1 MAIGDRI
8 YWKFRI
14 GIIFFLFTSL
24 RASAQQLG
32 VEEYLKLWYDK
43 PARVWEEALPLGNGK
58 TGAMVFGRPLDELYQ
73 LNDNT
78 LWSGAPDPGNNPD
91 GPAILPKVREAIFK
105 GDYDSAAVLWKKM
118 QGPYSARYLP
128 LADLRIGMSKGRG
141 EATNLY
147 RDLDLNTATTHVRYM
162 QGGIVFQR
170 TSFISYP
177 GKVMVVH
184 LTAGRKQALDLSV
197 GLSSQLHYR
206 VVVVQGAEHAGSPSS
221 PTLILTGKA
230 PKFVAN
236 RDYESKQVVYDED
249 PKGEGMNFEVQ
260 VKVSVSGGK
269 VVGEGD
275 QLRVVGADEAT
286 IYLTEAT
293 SYNGFSRSPGDNGKD
308 PATEAGANMRKA
320 WAGSYSALLRKH
332 LSDYQRLF
340 RRVTLDLG
348 LDTAAVRLPTDLR
361 IKRFDSTGNDHQL
374 QTLYYQYGRYLLIA
388 CSRPGSLP
396 ANLQGIWNRM
406 VQPPWGSN
414 YTTNINTEMNYWLAE
429 NTNLSE
435 CHQPLFDLI
444 KALAVNGAQTA
455 RVNYGIQ
462 EGWVT
467 HHNTDAWA
475 KTSPPGG
482 YDWDPKGMPRWSCWP
497 MAGAWLCTH
506 LWEHYLFTSDTLFLR
521 KAYPLMKG
529 AAQFMQHWLIKD
541 PVTGLLVTN
550 PSTSPENTVKI
561 KGKEYQLSM
570 ASTMDMSIIRELFT
584 AVIRT
589 GQLLHVDAVYGKEL
603 AMMKDQL
610 YPFHIGQYGQ
620 LQEWFKDWDDPNDK
634 HRHASH
640 LFSLYP
646 GSQITPDST
655 PDLAAAARQSLI
667 LRGDVSTG
675 WSMAWKVNWWARLR
689 DGNHAYKILHDAF
702 NYIDPTVE
710 KGQMSGGGVYPNLFD
725 AHPPFQID
733 GNFGATAGMTEMLLQ
748 SHDGVIRLLPAL
760 PDAWGDGVV
769 KGVKARGNFTVDIG
783 WKKGR
788 LTKALIASGS
798 GGLCR
803 ISTIA
808 PVKVEGAKALRSEGV
823 PGKYTILFNTIKG
836 ATYVILPDDGPFY
849 GEMIRTLKKQ
859 SLEEAVWALQQA
871 PVSVTASHCPRSA
884 GGSHDFYS
892 EGDYWWPDPK
902 HPDSPYIQRDGM
914 TNPANFTAHRQA
926 MIRLSRIV
934 GALATAYRLTGDAK
948 YIGPALR
955 HCRAWFVD
963 TATCMNPD
971 LQYAQA
977 IKGRATGRGIGIID
991 TIQLMEVVEG
1001 LEVMEDDAVMDKPL
1015 LARIREWFTRYLQWL
1030 TTHPYG
1036 KDEMN
1041 AANNHGTCWVMQVAA
1056 FARFTSDTSLM
1067 GFCSRRYKEVLLP
1080 GQMDA
1085 DGSFPRELKRTKP
1098 YGYSLFNLDA
1108 MATICQLLSTPN
1120 DDLWHHRTADGRGIE
1135 KGIAFMA
1142 PLIAD
1147 KGKWPYTHDV
1157 MYWDQWPVAQPALVF
1172 GASALGQE
1180 EWFRT
1185 WQRLNHAPT
1194 NGEVIR
1200 NLPVR
1205 HPIIWL
1211 NN

>member
-1 MAIGDRI
+1 MAIEDRI
-8 YWKFRI
+8 FRKFRM
-14 GIIFFLFTSL
+14 GIVVFLFTGV
-24 RASAQQLG
+24 RAQTAG
-32 VEEYLKLWYDK
+32 GDNHLKLWYDH

-58 TGAMVFGRPLDELYQ
+58 TGAMVFGCPLDELYQ

-78 LWSGAPDPGNNPD
+78 LWSGAPEPGNNPR
-91 GPAILPKVREAIFK
+91 GPLVLPMVREAIFK

-118 QGPYSARYLP
+118 QGPYSARFLP
-128 LADLRIGMSKGRG
+128 LADLRIGMSKARG
-141 EATNLY
+141 EATGLS
-147 RDLDLNTATTHVRYM
+147 RDLDLNTATTHVRYT
-162 QGGIVFQR
+162 QGGVVFQR

-177 GKVMVVH
+177 GKVMVVRM
-184 LTAGRKQALDLSV
+184 TASKKQALDLSI

-206 VVVVQGAEHAGSPSS
+206 VAVAPGGLLV
-221 PTLILTGKA
+221 LKGKA

-236 RDYESKQVVYDED
+236 RDYEPKQVVYDED

-260 VKVSVSGGK
+260 VKVRVSGGK
-269 VVGEGD
+269 VVAEGD

-293 SYNGFSRSPGDNGKD
+293 SYNGFFRSPGHDGRD
-308 PATEAGANMRKA
+308 PSVAAGASMRRA
-320 WAGSYSALLRKH
+320 WAASYSALLQEH
-332 LSDYQRLF
+332 LGDYQRLF

-374 QTLYYQYGRYLLIA
+374 QTLYYQYGRYLLIS

-435 CHQPLFDLI
+435 CHQPLFDFI

-467 HHNTDAWA
+467 HHNSDAWA

-482 YDWDPKGMPRWSCWP
+482 YDWDPRGMPRWSCWP

-506 LWEHYLFTSDTLFLR
+506 LWEHYLFTSDTSFLR

-541 PVTGLLVTN
+541 PATGLLVTN
-550 PSTSPENTVKI
+550 PSTSPENTIKI

-584 AVIRT
+584 AVIRA
-589 GQLLHVDAVYGKEL
+589 GQLLHTDAPYGKEL
-603 AMMKDQL
+603 AMMKDLL

-655 PDLAAAARQSLI
+655 PGLAAAARQSLI

-675 WSMAWKVNWWARLR
+675 WSMAWKVNWWARLQ

-702 NYIDPTVE
+702 NYKDPTVE

-748 SHDGVIRLLPAL
+748 SHNGVIRLLPAL
-760 PDAWGDGVV
+760 PDAWVDGVV
-769 KGVKARGNFTVDIG
+769 KGFKARGNFTVDIG

-788 LTKALIASGS
+788 LTKALIVSGA
-798 GGLCR
+798 GGVCR
-803 ISTIA
+803 VSAAVPLKLRGGNVRRLGGNTI
-808 PVKVEGAKALRSEGV
+808 E
-823 PGKYTILFNTIKG
+823 FNTVKG

-849 GEMIRTLKKQ
+849 GEMIRTLEKQ
-859 SLEEAVWALQQA
+859 SLEEAGWAMQQA
-871 PVSVTASHCPRSA
+871 PVTVTASHCLRSA
-884 GGSHDFYS
+884 GGPHDFYS
-892 EGDYWWPDPK
+892 EGDYWWPDPR

-1001 LEVMEDDAVMDKPL
+1001 LEAMEDDDAMDKTL
-1015 LARIREWFTRYLQWL
+1015 LVRIREWFTRYLQWL

-1056 FARFTSDTSLM
+1056 FARFTGDTSLM

-1108 MATICQLLSTPN
+1108 MATICQLLSTPK
-1120 DDLWHHRTADGRGIE
+1120 DDLWHHRMADGRGIE
-1135 KGIAFMA
+1135 KGIAFME

-1147 KGKWPYTHDV
+1147 KGKWPYAHDV

-1172 GASALGQE
+1172 GAVALRRE
-1180 EWFRT
+1180 DWFRT
-1185 WQRLNHAPT
+1185 WQRLNHAPA
-1194 NGEVIR
+1194 NEEVIR

>member
-1 MAIGDRI
+1 MKLAITILLG
-8 YWKFRI
+8 
-14 GIIFFLFTSL
+14 FLGF
-24 RASAQQLG
+24 AVQAQTAADP
-32 VEEYLKLWYDK
+32 YLKLWYDR
-43 PARVWEEALPLGNGK
+43 PAKVWEEALPLGNGK
-58 TGAMVFGRPLDELYQ
+58 TGAMVFGRPLEELYQ

-78 LWSGAPDPGNNPD
+78 LWSGFPESGNNPA
-91 GPAILPKVREAIFK
+91 GPDMLPKVREAVFK
-105 GDYDSAAVLWKKM
+105 GDYDSAAALWKKM

-128 LADLRIGMSKGRG
+128 LADLRIAMSDGG
-141 EATNLY
+141 QVNGFY
-147 RDLDLNTATTHVRYM
+147 RDLDLNTATTTVQYVSNGTTFR
-162 QGGIVFQR
+162 R

-177 GKVMVVH
+177 GKVMVIH
-184 LTAGRKQALDLSV
+184 LTASKKHALDFAV
-197 GLSSQLHYR
+197 ALSSQLHYN
-206 VVVVQGAEHAGSPSS
+206 VSVAQSS
-221 PTLILTGKA
+221 VLVLKGKA

-236 RDYESKQVVYDED
+236 RDYEPQQVVYDED

-260 VKVSVSGGK
+260 VSVRVSGGK
-269 VVGEGD
+269 ITDEGD
-275 QLRVVGADEAT
+275 SLRISGADEAT
-286 IYLTEAT
+286 LYLTEAT
-293 SYNGFSRSPGDNGKD
+293 SYNGFNRSPGHDGKD
-308 PATEAGANMRKA
+308 PSVEAGANMRKA
-320 WAGSYSALLRKH
+320 WATPYRVLLKEH
-332 LSDYQRLF
+332 LGDYQRLF
-340 RRVTLDLG
+340 RRVSLHLG
-348 LDTAAVRLPTDLR
+348 IDSAAAQLPTDLR
-361 IKRFDSTGNDHQL
+361 IRRFDSTGNDHQL

-396 ANLQGIWNRM
+396 ANLQGIWNKM

-435 CHQPLFDLI
+435 CHQPLFDFI

-462 EGWVT
+462 EGWVV
-467 HHNTDAWA
+467 HHNSDAWA

-497 MAGAWLCTH
+497 MAGAWLSLH
-506 LWEHYLFTSDTLFLR
+506 LWEHFLFTRDTVFLR

-541 PVTGLLVTN
+541 PATGLLVTN
-550 PSTSPENTVKI
+550 PSTSPENTIKI
-561 KGKEYQLSM
+561 NGKEYQLTM
-570 ASTMDMSIIRELFT
+570 ASTMDMSIIRELFL
-584 AVIRT
+584 AVIRA
-589 GQLLHVDAVYGKEL
+589 GQLLRIDVAYGKEL
-603 AMMKDQL
+603 TGMKDEL

-646 GSQITPDST
+646 GAQITPDST
-655 PDLAAAARQSLI
+655 PALAAAARQSLV

-702 NYIDPTVE
+702 NYMDPTVE
-710 KGQMSGGGVYPNLFD
+710 KAQMSGGGVYPNLFD

-748 SHDGVIRLLPAL
+748 SQNGVVRLLPAL
-760 PDAWGDGVV
+760 PDAWADGAVR
-769 KGVKARGNFTVDIG
+769 GLKARGNFTVDIE
-783 WKKGR
+783 WRHGR
-788 LTKALIASGS
+788 LTKATLVSGS

-803 ISTIA
+803 ISTSV
-808 PVKVEGAKALRSEGV
+808 PVKVEGAVKVLGSEVKGV
-823 PGKYTILFNTIKG
+823 KVRRIGGTSSGYTIEFNTVKG
-836 ATYVILPDDGPFY
+836 ATYVILSETGGFYDG
-849 GEMIRTLKKQ
+849 MIRTLKKQ
-859 SLEEAVWALQQA
+859 SLEEAACALQQA
-871 PVSVTASHCPRSA
+871 PITVTAEHCPRSA
-884 GGSHDFYS
+884 GGLHDFYS
-892 EGDYWWPDPK
+892 EGDYWWPDPA

-926 MIRLSRIV
+926 MIRLSRII
-934 GALATAYRLTGDAK
+934 GALATAYRITGDAK
-948 YIGPALR
+948 YIAPALR
-955 HCRAWFVD
+955 HCKAWFVD

-991 TIQLMEVVEG
+991 TIQLMEVVMG
-1001 LEVMEDDAVMDKPL
+1001 LEAMEDDAAMDKTML
-1015 LARIREWFTRYLQWL
+1015 VRIRQWFTKYLQWL

-1041 AANNHGTCWVMQVAA
+1041 AANNHGTCWAMQVAA
-1056 FARFTSDTSLM
+1056 FARFTGDTSLM
-1067 GFCSRRYKEVLLP
+1067 NFCSRRYKEVLLP
-1080 GQMDA
+1080 GQMA
-1085 DGSFPRELKRTKP
+1085 PDGSFPRELKRTKP

-1108 MATICQLLSTPN
+1108 MTTLCQLLSTPK
-1120 DDLWHHRTADGRGIE
+1120 DDLWHYQTSDGRGIE

-1142 PLIAD
+1142 PYIAD
-1147 KGKWPYTHDV
+1147 KGKWPYAHDV

-1172 GASALGQE
+1172 GANALGRE
-1180 EWFRT
+1180 DWFRT
-1185 WQRLNHAPT
+1185 WQRLDHAPG
-1194 NGEVIR
+1194 NEEVIR

-1205 HPIIWL
+1205 HPILWI
-1211 NN
+1211 NK